1 MADAWSARRRIEVI
15 MRGFRIGRVFGI
27 ELRVDWSWLLIFMLM
42 TWNLLIVFGHW
53 HPGWAPM
60 SRFIVALAASLLF
73 FLGVV
78 VHELAHSLV
87 AQAYGVQ
94 VRSITLFLFGGV
106 SNIKEEPPSAMA
118 EFLIAIVGPLTSI
131 ALGVVFFFLG
141 ALLVGPAAFTATTDP
156 LAVVSKMGPLATL
169 LVWLGPIN
177 VLIGLFN
184 LIPAFPMDGGRVLRS
199 IVWGTT
205 HDMQSSTRIVS
216 AVGQAIGWGFIGL
229 GIAMAFGLEIPFFG
243 TGLIGGLWLA
253 FIGWFLQ
260 SAAAQARTRVALD
273 ELLVGHTVDEL
284 MRRHGTVVSP
294 DITLDALVH
303 DHLVP
308 SEDRAFPVMRD
319 DRLLGLISISDVR
332 RTPRDEWPLTPV
344 RAAMRGVE
352 ALITTTP
359 KAALSSAFEQL
370 AQEDVEQL
378 PVLQDGA
385 LVGMLRRRDVTRWL
399 EISWGHGPPGRG
411 PKSGYPPPL
420 VHRPPRPA

>member
-1 MADAWSARRRIEVI
+1 

-42 TWNLLIVFGHW
+42 TWTLLMVFSHW
-53 HPGWAPM
+53 HPAWTPTV
-60 SRFIVALAASLLF
+60 SFTVALAASLLF

-87 AQAYGVQ
+87 AKAYGVQ

-106 SNIKEEPPSAMA
+106 SNIKDEPPSAIA

-131 ALGVVFFFLG
+131 ALGIVFFIVGGLM
-141 ALLVGPAAFTATTDP
+141 VGPSAFTATTDP
-156 LAVVSKMGPLATL
+156 LAIVAGMGPLATL

-184 LIPAFPMDGGRVLRS
+184 LIPAFPMDGGRVLRA
-199 IVWGTT
+199 IIWGSTR
-205 HDMQSSTRIVS
+205 DMQSSTRIVS
-216 AVGQAIGWGFIGL
+216 GVGQAIGWGFIGL
-229 GIAMAFGLEIPFFG
+229 GIAMAFGLRVPFFG

-273 ELLVGHTVDEL
+273 EILVGHTVEEL

-294 DITLDALVH
+294 DITIDALVH
-303 DHLVP
+303 DYFVP
-308 SEDRAFPVMRD
+308 SEERAFPVMRD
-319 DRLLGLISISDVR
+319 GRLLGLISISDVR
-332 RTPRDEWPLTPV
+332 GVVRDDWPSTPV
-344 RAAMRGVE
+344 RAAMRGAE

-359 KAALSSAFEQL
+359 ETPLASAFEQL

-378 PVLQDGA
+378 PVLQDGM
-385 LVGMLRRRDVTRWL
+385 LVGMLRRRDIARWL
-399 EISWGHGPPGRG
+399 EISWGHGPQKPG
-411 PKSGYPPPL
+411 PKSGYPPPMA
-420 VHRPPRPA
+420 HRPPHPA